1 MNKDLQEIDEKRQE
15 IELDIEGMDCPACA
29 LKIEKRVS
37 KMPGVESIKVNLG
50 SETATLSYFD
60 DKQDLDSIMKEIV
73 SLGYKAI
80 EPDSDEAEDDSEKEK
95 KKVIIRLRN
104 KILVSI
110 FLSAFIVLFGMKDHI
125 SFLSSIPTEL
135 ANWISLP
142 LSTVVVF
149 WCGWKFLKGF
159 WIALKTGTADMDS
172 LIAMGTLSAYIYSM
186 FIIFFPHVSGE
197 HSHAVY
203 FESAAMIIT
212 FILLGN
218 FLEANLKSKTQYAIK
233 SLTGLQSKDA
243 LVIRDGNELNVPI
256 KKVRTGDVVLVKP
269 GERIPVDGSVTEGS
283 SAVDESMIT
292 GESVPDEKVTGKKVI
307 GGTMNL
313 NGFLKIRAEK
323 VGKDSFLAKIINLV
337 KDAQKSKPKIQRI
350 ADKVSAVFVPVVI
363 LIAIATF
370 LIWNFAIG
378 QTFSYSLLKAVA
390 VLIIACPCALG
401 LATPI
406 AIVLGVGKAAE
417 NKILFNNAEAIE
429 NVNKI
434 DTIVFDKTGTLTYA
448 DFDVTETIAMNGM
461 PEDEILHIAASIE
474 NYSEHPIAKAIVEH
488 YKVIDGAGLGLYA
501 VEEFKMAPGIG
512 VEAKVS
518 GKLYRVG
525 GANMIEKF
533 SLEGNF
539 DEKRTADN
547 TSLKNIYLFDGSRL
561 IGEIKISDRIKSDA
575 VRVINRLKSDNYNIA
590 LISGDGKLETES
602 IASSLGITD
611 YHYRVLPDGKQELI
625 AKMQSAGKK
634 VAMVGDGINDAPSLS
649 KADLGI
655 AIGTGQDIALESAD
669 VILVKGDLENLLAL
683 FKISNKTIRII
694 KQNIFWA
701 FFYNAAAIPLA
712 AGVFVPWGISISP
725 VMASMF
731 MAFSDVVTVLGNS
744 MRLKFMKIS

>member
-378 QTFSYSLLKAVA
+378 QIFSYSLLKAVA

>member
-1 MNKDLQEIDEKRQE
+1 MNKDLQEIDEKSQK

-37 KMPGVESIKVNLG
+37 KMPGVESIKVDLG
-50 SETATLSYFD
+50 SETATLSYFE
-60 DKQDLDSIMKEIV
+60 DKQNIDSIKKEIV

-95 KKVIIRLRN
+95 KKAIIRLRN